1 MWLTNQYIDLLE
13 YRMGYI
19 YKQHYEYDILGLSS
33 NGDTK
38 CIAICLW

>member
-19 YKQHYEYDILGLSS
+19 YKQHYDILGLSS